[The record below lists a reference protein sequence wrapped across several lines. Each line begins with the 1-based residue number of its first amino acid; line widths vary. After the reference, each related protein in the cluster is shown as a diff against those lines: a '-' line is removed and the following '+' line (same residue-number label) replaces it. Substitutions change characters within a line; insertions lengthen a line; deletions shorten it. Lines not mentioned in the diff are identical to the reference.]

1 MDPAQD
7 AEINLG
13 CVAQLP
19 LSSLFLLSF
28 HNQDIHLFIGSHLVS
43 ALITLPVLTSLQTL
57 KCPQGF
63 HMEVNHPLH
72 FFLEFCKLPVGEL
85 GLPLISQ
92 GTVEEAKLNGHL
104 L

>member
-7 AEINLG
+7 AEINLDW
-13 CVAQLP
+13 VAQLP

-43 ALITLPVLTSLQTL
+43 ALITLPMLTSLQPL

-72 FFLEFCKLPVGEL
+72 FFLEF
-85 GLPLISQ
+85 
-92 GTVEEAKLNGHL
+92 
-104 L
+104 